1 MGAYWRLGYPGWR
14 LAANFGLPIKIKV
27 DVFRDEDAGTYCA
40 SSDDI
45 GLAVEAES
53 LDGLMREI
61 HTALPV
67 LLQIAHSPIRRPKA
81 DIRLHDDLV
90 AA

>member
-1 MGAYWRLGYPGWR
+1 MMYWSFGFPGWR
-14 LAANFGLPIKIKV
+14 IAARFGVPIKIKI
-27 DVFRDEDAGTYCA
+27 DVFRDAGVYFATCNP
-40 SSDDI
+40 I

-53 LDGLMREI
+53 LDSLIDEI
-61 HTALPV
+61 HGAVPV
-67 LLQIAHSPIRRPKA
+67 LLELAHSSVREPKT

>member
-1 MGAYWRLGYPGWR
+1 MMFWSFGFPGWR
-14 LAANFGLPIKIKV
+14 IAARLGVPIKIKI
-27 DVFRDEDAGTYCA
+27 DAFRDTDAGVYFATCA
-40 SSDDI
+40 TL

-53 LDGLMREI
+53 LDGLMDEI
-61 HTALPV
+61 HGAVPV
-67 LLQIAHSPIRRPKA
+67 LLELAHSSVHKPKT